1 MSDPGPLGD
10 DNQPFDPLS
19 ALGGVFGDLARLAQQ
34 QGPLNWDAARQLALS
49 VVSGPSGSGTEA
61 NVDPLDRIAV
71 EQLARVAEL
80 QVARATGLPTSIAGQ
95 PLSVEPVTR
104 VQWVLQALDDHRPR
118 FERLAAGLRATP
130 GAMPGGAAGA
140 GGLGGDADDAMG
152 FMAPL
157 MQMLGPM
164 MLGMTAGSMVGHL
177 AQRSFGEYDLPL
189 PRPRRDRLVLLLSNI
204 DAFGREWSLP
214 RDDLRLWV
222 CLHEVAHHTV
232 LGVPHVRSRLDSLL
246 DGYLDGF
253 RPDAGGLERRLAE
266 VDPMD
271 PAGLQQLQEVF
282 SDPEVLLG
290 AIRSPE
296 QEALLPQLDAL
307 VAVVIGVVDHVM
319 DTVGSQL
326 VTSYDMATEA
336 LRRRRV
342 ETGVDDRF
350 AERLLGLEL
359 TPAQVERGQ
368 AFVAGVLERGG
379 DQALARLWGS
389 ERELPTPAE
398 VDAPGLWLARI
409 DLPD

>member
-10 DNQPFDPLS
+10 DEPSFDPLS

-49 VVSGPSGSGTEA
+49 VVTGGPGATTSEP
-61 NVDPLDRIAV
+61 NVDPLDRMAI

-80 QVARATGLPTSIAGQ
+80 HVARVTGLATSTTGV
-95 PLSVEPVTR
+95 PLVVEPVTR
-104 VQWVLQALDDHRPR
+104 TQWVLQSLDDHRPR
-118 FERLAAGLRATP
+118 FERLAAGLRAAPPT
-130 GAMPGGAAGA
+130 AGEPA
-140 GGLGGDADDAMG
+140 DALG

-177 AQRSFGEYDLPL
+177 AQRCFGEYDLPL
-189 PRPRRDRLVLLLSNI
+189 PRPPRDRIGLLMGNI
-204 DAFGREWSLP
+204 DRFGSDWSLE

-222 CLHEVAHHTV
+222 CIHEVAHHAV
-232 LGVPHVRSRLDSLL
+232 LGVPHLRARLDGLL

-266 VDPMD
+266 IDPMD
-271 PAGLQQLQEVF
+271 PAGLTQLQEAF
-282 SDPEVLLG
+282 GDPEVLLG

-319 DTVGSQL
+319 DEVGAQL
-326 VTSYDMATEA
+326 IASYAMVTEA
-336 LRRRRV
+336 TRRRRV
-342 ETGVDDRF
+342 ETGKDDRF

-379 DQALARLWGS
+379 HDALARLWDG

-409 DLPD
+409 DLPDDA

>member
-1 MSDPGPLGD
+1 
-10 DNQPFDPLS
+10 
-19 ALGGVFGDLARLAQQ
+19 
-34 QGPLNWDAARQLALS
+34 
-49 VVSGPSGSGTEA
+49 
-61 NVDPLDRIAV
+61 
-71 EQLARVAEL
+71 
-80 QVARATGLPTSIAGQ
+80 
-95 PLSVEPVTR
+95 
-104 VQWVLQALDDHRPR
+104 
-118 FERLAAGLRATP
+118 
-130 GAMPGGAAGA
+130 
-140 GGLGGDADDAMG
+140 
-152 FMAPL
+152 
-157 MQMLGPM
+157 
-164 MLGMTAGSMVGHL
+164 
-177 AQRSFGEYDLPL
+177 
-189 PRPRRDRLVLLLSNI
+189 
-204 DAFGREWSLP
+204 
-214 RDDLRLWV
+214 V

-232 LGVPHVRSRLDSLL
+232 LGVPHVRARLDSLL

-342 ETGVDDRF
+342 GTGVDDRF
-350 AERLLGLEL
+350 AER
-359 TPAQVERGQ
+359 
-368 AFVAGVLERGG
+368 
-379 DQALARLWGS
+379 
-389 ERELPTPAE
+389 
-398 VDAPGLWLARI
+398 I